1 MIQLLP
7 IDLCVIDST
16 FAKACFQIMKY
27 LQEHKYLVF
36 TEEGEVSEQNYM
48 ISFAYL
54 LGCELKDKEHL
65 YGGELKKILSVCH
78 NEKIIALAKRI
89 KRSCNDDIV
98 KAKPDFVI
106 HKCLEREKLHP
117 VHQCFIVETK
127 TSKGLSQDDFSWD
140 IFKLHGYISQLNYK
154 DAVYIIINSDKSI
167 VENKLNKY
175 IDEYVVDLNSWLEE
189 AKKGRL
195 LFFIQKDKDSVPE
208 TFQVQITIDSN

>member
-16 FAKACFQIMKY
+16 FVKVCFQIMKH

-36 TEEGEVSEQNYM
+36 TDEGVISEQNYM

-78 NEKIIALAKRI
+78 NKKIKALAERI
-89 KRSCNDDIV
+89 KRSCNDDNVI
-98 KAKPDFVI
+98 AKPDFVI
-106 HKCLEREKLHP
+106 HDCLERENLHP

-127 TSKGLSQDDFSWD
+127 TIKGLSQDDFSWD
-140 IFKLHGYISQLNYK
+140 IFKLYGYISQLGYK
-154 DAVYIIINSDKSI
+154 NAVYILINSDKSTI
-167 VENKLNKY
+167 ENKLKKY
-175 IDEYVVDLNSWLEE
+175 ISEYVKDLSSWKEKAE
-189 AKKGRL
+189 NGSL
-195 LFFIQKDKDSVPE
+195 LFFIQKDKDSGPE
-208 TFQVQITIDSN
+208 AYQVQMTIDVK